1 MAVTQVAHKQN
12 YSWSLNPIFIWMRL
26 IGVEL
31 NCSRSPSG
39 RILLTVLGCVSL
51 LFSVASF
58 VYGFIFLYHNR
69 RHISIETQSTNT
81 FSLGLFISF
90 TNFALRAIS
99 IHSDFF
105 LRGRR
110 NWPNIFAVLQQMEL
124 RVETNPKFHAR
135 IRLWSILSI
144 CYALLSVM
152 FHVHISS
159 FISMNQEFHFRTEFT
174 CCC

>member
-81 FSLGLFISF
+81 FLLGLFISF

-99 IHSDFF
+99 IQSPF
-105 LRGRR
+105 
-110 NWPNIFAVLQQMEL
+110 
-124 RVETNPKFHAR
+124 
-135 IRLWSILSI
+135 IR
-144 CYALLSVM
+144 
-152 FHVHISS
+152 ISS
-159 FISMNQEFHFRTEFT
+159 CAAGAIGQTFSPSSNRWSYVSRQTPNFT
-174 CCC
+174 PESACGPFCPFATLCYR